1 MDRHR
6 PILLTS
12 PEGTNSIINNST
24 SLSVEDSHNNHNS
37 LHDDPPSPQSTD
49 LHYLDTPLNNHNSSP
64 GVQFDAEQ
72 LQRGR
77 SRIKKRNDNVSRS
90 RDLVD
95 TNGNPV
101 NIASSSLHVA
111 GINNANSSQS
121 SHRGSRSGSRS
132 FSRSRSRSRSR
143 TASRIR
149 DEEFLK
155 WTVLR
160 QDPSMRLH
168 NYKIKYSNSG
178 KSASSKKKKNKNNNE
193 NEDED
198 KEEDTDEEEAF
209 EDTEDSEDTGDD
221 TEDEEEDE
229 EEEEEDDDDTDE
241 EESDE
246 EQVSDIENDNS
257 INEQFNY
264 DLGTKVLP
272 NFCSSINDVLESSKP
287 WIDKYE
293 TENPSNND
301 PNINIS
307 SLEGGYLRGILTLN
321 KRGPLNSNNNATTT
335 ATTTTAEAKTT
346 NYNTETIEN
355 ENINE
360 DSYILYVD
368 LTSESIYAIT
378 YVMGTLVKNGDTVY
392 IVHWHSDG
400 RDDFVK
406 KESIVNNIIKLRNH
420 VLHLFDCISAT
431 VDNLDVIILSLT
443 HPYPKH
449 LLNEMINGL
458 QPLALCCSL
467 SMTLSGLQNFICS
480 VPTFIIRKKLK
491 RTKKKGIFD

>member
-1 MDRHR
+1 MDQHR

-12 PEGTNSIINNST
+12 PDGTNSIINNVAT
-24 SLSVEDSHNNHNS
+24 LSIEDSNNTH
-37 LHDDPPSPQSTD
+37 LTDDPPSPKSAD
-49 LHYLDTPLNNHNSSP
+49 PHYFDNNNNHPSSM

-77 SRIKKRNDNVSRS
+77 SRIKRRSDNMSKGNDTANS
-90 RDLVD
+90 
-95 TNGNPV
+95 NGNLLG
-101 NIASSSLHVA
+101 ATLT
-111 GINNANSSQS
+111 NNNNNSSGN
-121 SHRGSRSGSRS
+121 HPNHFRSRSGSRS

-168 NYKIKYSNSG
+168 NYKVKYSHNG
-178 KSASSKKKKNKNNNE
+178 NKNRSNIRNE
-193 NEDED
+193 NDKNNRTEDED
-198 KEEDTDEEEAF
+198 EDTDDKEF
-209 EDTEDSEDTGDD
+209 DDDSDD
-221 TEDEEEDE
+221 TEEDDEEEDE
-229 EEEEEDDDDTDE
+229 DDDDEEDEDDYDEDDEDDDD

-272 NFCSSINDVLESSKP
+272 NFCISINDVLESSKP

-293 TENPSNND
+293 SEHPND
-301 PNINIS
+301 TTNDSNINIC
-307 SLEGGYLRGILTLN
+307 SLEGGYIRGVLPLN
-321 KRGPLNSNNNATTT
+321 KRGPLTSNENADNN
-335 ATTTTAEAKTT
+335 TTTTTNTNTNELIETT
-346 NYNTETIEN
+346 NN
-355 ENINE
+355 

-378 YVMGTLVKNGDTVY
+378 YVMGTLVKNGDTLY
-392 IVHWHSDG
+392 IVHWHSDSK
-400 RDDFVK
+400 DDFVK
-406 KESIVNNIIKLRNH
+406 KDDIIKNIIKLRNH

-467 SMTLSGLQNFICS
+467 SMTLSGLQNFVCS

-491 RTKKKGIFD
+491 RPKKKGIFD

>member
-229 EEEEEDDDDTDE
+229 EEEEEEDDDTDE

-307 SLEGGYLRGILTLN
+307 SLEGGYLR
-321 KRGPLNSNNNATTT
+321 
-335 ATTTTAEAKTT
+335 
-346 NYNTETIEN
+346 EN

>member
-1 MDRHR
+1 MDQHR

-12 PEGTNSIINNST
+12 PDGTNSIINNST
-24 SLSVEDSHNNHNS
+24 APSIEDSHNTNS
-37 LHDDPPSPQSTD
+37 PLQDDPPSPKSPGP
-49 LHYLDTPLNNHNSSP
+49 HYLDTQTHHSP
-64 GVQFDAEQ
+64 SLGVQFDAEQ

-77 SRIKKRNDNVSRS
+77 SRIKRRNDTVSRS
-90 RDLVD
+90 RDAVD
-95 TNGNPV
+95 INGNPS
-101 NIASSSLHVA
+101 NDSSS
-111 GINNANSSQS
+111 SSNVTTTTTTPTTS
-121 SHRGSRSGSRS
+121 SNQPSRRGSGSGSRS

-168 NYKIKYSNSG
+168 NYKVKYSNTNGISNG
-178 KSASSKKKKNKNNNE
+178 KKKKNKNNNE
-193 NEDED
+193 DEDEEEE
-198 KEEDTDEEEAF
+198 EEDTEEEEEEE
-209 EDTEDSEDTGDD
+209 EDFDD
-221 TEDEEEDE
+221 TEDEEEDTEDE
-229 EEEEEDDDDTDE
+229 EDE

-293 TENPSNND
+293 SENANNND
-301 PNINIS
+301 SNINVS
-307 SLEGGYLRGILTLN
+307 SLEGGYIRGVLTLN
-321 KRGPLNSNNNATTT
+321 KRGPLNSNNNAT
-335 ATTTTAEAKTT
+335 ATTTTTT
-346 NYNTETIEN
+346 TSNINTETIQN
-355 ENINE
+355 ENMND

-392 IVHWHSDG
+392 IVHWHSDSK
-400 RDDFVK
+400 DDFVK
-406 KESIVNNIIKLRNH
+406 KEDIVKNIIKLRNH
-420 VLHLFDCISAT
+420 VLHLLDCVSAT
-431 VDNLDVIILSLT
+431 VDNLDVVILSLT

-467 SMTLSGLQNFICS
+467 SMTLSGLQNFVCS

-491 RTKKKGIFD
+491 RAKKKGIFD

>member
-1 MDRHR
+1 MDLHR
-6 PILLTS
+6 PILLTTPDGTHSLINPTKDLSLEDKPAVDKISEQGEEEPES
-12 PEGTNSIINNST
+12 PNTEAIPDTEPVRTHESNGTGVAT
-24 SLSVEDSHNNHNS
+24 
-37 LHDDPPSPQSTD
+37 
-49 LHYLDTPLNNHNSSP
+49 TPAG
-64 GVQFDAEQ
+64 GVQFDSEQ

-77 SRIKKRNDNVSRS
+77 SRIKRRSDFVAKNNENDSNSSRS
-90 RDLVD
+90 R
-95 TNGNPV
+95 
-101 NIASSSLHVA
+101 
-111 GINNANSSQS
+111 
-121 SHRGSRSGSRS
+121 SRS

-168 NYKIKYSNSG
+168 NYKMKYNHKTKRYVADDDDGG
-178 KSASSKKKKNKNNNE
+178 KVYDEEDEEDDDDEGSVK

-198 KEEDTDEEEAF
+198 EEED
-209 EDTEDSEDTGDD
+209 
-221 TEDEEEDE
+221 EDEDEDEEDE
-229 EEEEEDDDDTDE
+229 EEEEEDDDD

-246 EQVSDIENDNS
+246 EQVSDIENDAS

-272 NFCSSINDVLESSKP
+272 NFCISINEVLESSTP
-287 WIDKYE
+287 WITRYESEPHDKQ
-293 TENPSNND
+293 D
-301 PNINIS
+301 DDINITE
-307 SLEGGYLRGILTLN
+307 LEGGYIRGVLTLS
-321 KRGPLNSNNNATTT
+321 REGPSVNDQQEDSV
-335 ATTTTAEAKTT
+335 T
-346 NYNTETIEN
+346 NEPKQESEPNEPIKETN
-355 ENINE
+355 

-392 IVHWHSDG
+392 IVHWHSD
-400 RDDFVK
+400 RKDCVSDADITK
-406 KESIVNNIIKLRNH
+406 NIVKLRNT
-420 VLHLFDCISAT
+420 VLHLFDCVNAT
-431 VDNLDVIILSLT
+431 IDNLDVVILSLT

-458 QPLALCCSL
+458 QPIALCCSL
-467 SMTLSGLQNFICS
+467 SMTLSGLQNFVCS

-491 RTKKKGIFD
+491 RAKKKGIFD